1 MSKEFKSREEL
12 FDILNKI
19 LKNEKT
25 NRDLIK
31 SITKAFVEKGLSGTI
46 PALLFD
52 EMNGNVRPEDLN
64 DIELICLIDNLK
76 KQKIDYG
83 ELYKYEFFSSTEKD
97 NYANYFEINEEKNI
111 MIFHNVSDYS
121 NEHGICFNAEYRLED
136 MYKDQLNRNLRYNFE
151 TQREAQTRKT
161 KQGFIKRS
169 ITLNMDSVNDIK
181 NEFRNGTYFPPD
193 VLTLN
198 IPIMSGKRPNIVY
211 DKENRTLTIKPNYE
225 FDDSNYTAVDVV
237 DGWHRISGAYE
248 LYRNNEENSNSTKML
263 PVIITSMTID
273 QAKKFIVRKSKG
285 NRMSAEHIKSLET
298 GGIVDFAKK
307 INSLYDS
314 DSNILKNKIANTF
327 EDIKSE
333 NKFTDMETIKNALR
347 IIDSR
352 KEIDFDDFVDV
363 SIDSEKFVKIITSIA
378 NFIKKSMFKND
389 DEAFNNSMYASKNI
403 WIGYIAI
410 ANRLK
415 NEAESEAVK
424 GIMEAGKKIMEL
436 NSQDIFKLKLTNQIS
451 YSTKQIFELFENL
464 I

>member
-52 EMNGNVRPEDLN
+52 EMNGSVILEDLN
-64 DIELICLIDNLK
+64 NIELMCLVDNLK
-76 KQKIDYG
+76 KATDYS
-83 ELYKYEFFSSTEKD
+83 ELKNNEFFSSTEKND
-97 NYANYFEINEEKNI
+97 YANYFEINEEKNI
-111 MIFHNVSDYS
+111 MVFHNVSDYS

-151 TQREAQTRKT
+151 TQREAQKKRD
-161 KQGFIKRS
+161 KQGNIKRS
-169 ITLNMDSVNDIK
+169 ITLNMDSVSDIK
-181 NEFRNGTYFPPD
+181 NEFKNGTYFPPD

-198 IPIMSGKRPNIVY
+198 IPIMIGKRPSISY

-225 FDDSNYTAVDVV
+225 FDDVNYTAIDVV

-248 LYRNNEENSNSTKML
+248 LYRSNEENSNSTKML

-285 NRMSAEHIKSLET
+285 NRMSAEHIQSLET

-307 INSLYDS
+307 LNSLYDN
-314 DSNILKNKIANTF
+314 DSNILKNKIADTF
-327 EDIKSE
+327 EDIKPE
-333 NKFTDMETIKNALR
+333 HKFTDIETIKNALK
-347 IIDSR
+347 IIDGR
-352 KEIDFDDFVDV
+352 KEIDFDDFVEV
-363 SIDSEKFVKIITSIA
+363 SVDSERFVKIITSIT

-389 DEAFNNSMYASKNI
+389 GEAFNNSIYVSKNI

-410 ANRLK
+410 ANKLK
-415 NEAESEAVK
+415 NKSESEAVK
-424 GIMEAGKKIMEL
+424 GIVEASKKIMEL
-436 NSQDIFKLKLTNQIS
+436 KSDDIFKLKLTHQVS
-451 YSTKQIFELFENL
+451 YGAKQIFEFFESL